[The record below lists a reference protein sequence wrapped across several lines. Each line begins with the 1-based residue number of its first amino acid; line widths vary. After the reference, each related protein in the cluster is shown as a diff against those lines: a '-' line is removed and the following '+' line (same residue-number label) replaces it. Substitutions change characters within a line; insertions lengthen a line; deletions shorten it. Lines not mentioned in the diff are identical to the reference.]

1 MTRILILM
9 VFAAALA
16 VGTTTIAR
24 WPTQVTKQTKVNE
37 QHDKSTYPI
46 ADYEAKEP
54 SDLSLQSLRKARAK
68 RHNIQ
73 LRPSDKVDVRRL
85 MLTEQ
90 SKSSWG
96 GPPSHAAIEP
106 ALPASQSGVIVV
118 GQVTNAQA
126 FLSEDKT
133 NIYSEF
139 TVTIN
144 EILKNNSSLAL
155 TPGSSIA
162 TVRTGGALRFPSG
175 KIIQRG
181 FGGKPFP
188 LINRSYVFFLKYER
202 EEQDYPIITAYEL
215 RGGVVFPLDG
225 FDIDG
230 QLLEPYAEYQ
240 QYKGWN
246 EADFLNKVRESIALT
261 ANDAGGTKQ

>member
-1 MTRILILM
+1 MGRILI
-9 VFAAALA
+9 FALFAVALG
-16 VGTTTIAR
+16 VGTTIAVLS
-24 WPTQVTKQTKVNE
+24 TQAPKETKVHE

-54 SDLSLQSLRKARAK
+54 SDLNVQTLRKARAK

-73 LRPSDKVDVRRL
+73 LRSTDKVDIRRL
-85 MLTEQ
+85 MLTEE

-106 ALPASQSGVIVV
+106 ALPTLQSDVIAV
-118 GQVTNAQA
+118 GEVAQAEA

-133 NIYSEF
+133 NVYSEF
-139 TVTIN
+139 TVHVD
-144 EILKNNSSLAL
+144 EILKNNSSMVL
-155 TPGSSIA
+155 TPGAAITTGRS
-162 TVRTGGALRFPSG
+162 GGAVRFPSG

-188 LINRSYVFFLKYER
+188 LVGRKYLFFLKYEK

-215 RGGVVFPLDG
+215 RGGLVSPLDG

-230 QLLEPYAEYQ
+230 TLLEAYAQYQ

-246 EADFLNKVRESIALT
+246 EADFLNKVRESIAVT
-261 ANDAGGTKQ
+261 ANGDGGSNQ

>member
-1 MTRILILM
+1 MSRILIFA
-9 VFAAALA
+9 VFAAALSVA
-16 VGTTTIAR
+16 ARIAML
-24 WPTQVTKQTKVNE
+24 PTQDPKQTKVHE

-46 ADYEAKEP
+46 ADYDGKEP
-54 SDLSLQSLRKARAK
+54 ADLNMQALRRARAK

-73 LRPSDKVDVRRL
+73 LGATVKVDVRRL

-90 SKSSWG
+90 SNSSWG

-106 ALPASQSGVIVV
+106 ALPASQSDVIVV
-118 GQVTNAQA
+118 GQVTSAQA

-133 NIYSEF
+133 NVYSEF
-139 TVTIN
+139 TILID
-144 EILKNNSSLAL
+144 EILKNNSSIGL
-155 TPGSSIA
+155 TAGNTLTA
-162 TVRTGGALRFPSG
+162 VRSGGAVRFPSG
-175 KIIQRG
+175 KVIQRG

-188 LINRSYVFFLKYER
+188 LLNGRYVFFLNYEK
-202 EEQDYPIITAYEL
+202 EQQDYPIITAYEL

-230 QLLEPYAEYQ
+230 RLLEPYAQYQ

-246 EADFLNKVRESIALT
+246 EADFLSKVRESIAVT
-261 ANDAGGTKQ
+261 ANGDGASRQ